1 MKLTKIVFIFIL
13 FLTISYSNSVSSQNQ
28 LDYKVMMGYQG
39 WFLAPGDGSNTNNP
53 WTHWFSGTVPD
64 PANLVVDM
72 WPDMSEYTDKFNT
85 NMTYADGSNAQL
97 FSSHSLSTTRKHF
110 EWMRDYNVHGIYLQR
125 FLTAVQTQGSPL
137 FSAKNKVL
145 ENVITS
151 AAEYDR
157 KYAVMYDVSGV
168 TDATMYAKIKAD
180 WEYLVDTY
188 DILNKLEYV
197 KQNGKPVVAIWGIG
211 FKDRG
216 LTSATSQAIIDY
228 FKTNAAPKYRAYVM
242 GGVPEGW
249 STLSGASE
257 TGADWTAVY
266 NSLDMISPWSV
277 GRYSTNS
284 GADSFK
290 NSKIVPD
297 LAACNTINKD
307 YMPVI
312 WPGFSW
318 RNLKNATLNVTPR
331 NGGQFYWRQAFNA
344 VQAGVKFIYVAMFDE
359 VDEGTAMFKITD
371 TKAKLPIQANDR
383 LVSLDI
389 DGLNL
394 PSDWYL
400 KLADQTQKML
410 DGTIPLTSVIPITPP
425 SVDFYVKAGGNN
437 NGGRT
442 EANAFSTV
450 DAAVA
455 AATDGD
461 RIYIVGEISQT
472 ATVAITKRLTF
483 QGMSTAVITGST
495 ARLFNVTT
503 ASKTISFSDITFKSV
518 VVSATTT
525 GGAILNQNVASDLSF
540 TNCIFSNNTAK
551 AAGGALNVTLGNL
564 TITNSRFSNNS
575 APGNGG
581 AINFTGVNLT
591 ISGSVFLEN
600 YTTAGNGGAIFA
612 AGTVAGVL
620 SVTTSNFSGNSAATS
635 AGTTA
640 NGGAISVGNPLRQA
654 LISYSTFYN
663 NTADLQGGGLYFTS
677 TNATC
682 NLKNITCFENKIRF
696 ATSDAE
702 RGGGIR
708 IEGNRPFTIEN
719 SLIYGNLTATLATT
733 PLASDLGVASTAST
747 LTLTKSLFGFST
759 TLDANDSYETSNT
772 AANLISSSLFYDATS
787 GLVKFGL
794 PTPGDATPIDF
805 GSDGKDAGAWDY
817 VVSITGLTSNGT
829 TAITQDCVGGTL
841 VIKGTNLTGATAVT
855 INGVAVA
862 SFVVTDASTIT
873 ATLPAGPI
881 AAGAVVV
888 STSGGIATS
897 TGNFAVNANVTP
909 TFTQVDPICSGGI
922 LNALPTTS
930 NNGITG
936 TWSPALNNAATTE
949 YIFTPN
955 SGQCGTTATMKITVN
970 PSSTTGSVTQAQVGG
985 SYTWTYNNI
994 TYTSSTIVAIVDG
1007 CNTATLNLTI
1017 NIDRPGTVS
1026 TDGNLESS
1034 DSSYTT
1040 WNGTAWS
1047 YGAPTASI
1055 EAIIAGNYSTATDGA
1070 LAAKKLT
1077 VNSGILTVNSG
1088 NLTVVNELIN
1098 NAGPTAV
1105 VLENNANLIQG
1116 GTTNTNTGN
1125 ITVKRNSSLL
1135 KHLDYTLWSSPV
1147 TNAALF
1153 LKAFSPNTLDAR
1165 FYTYNTTFNTG
1176 GVNGAFR
1183 VVTSPST
1190 TNFITGKGYSIR
1202 MPDNASAGTPT
1213 AYQGEFIGVPN
1224 NGDITASLVDG
1235 GSPGLRYNL
1244 VGNPYPSPINMST
1257 FVTDNTSNIKSTL
1270 YFWRK
1275 TNGSGSAYCTW
1286 VPGGGSGT
1294 FVTNNNSQAVN
1305 PSGIIQT
1312 GQGFFVEAKSGA
1324 TSLSFNNTQ
1333 RVANNTGQFFKTKQV
1348 AEASKIWLNATS
1360 TKGDFSQ
1367 MAITY
1372 FDGAT
1377 TGVDA
1382 FDAKYFNDS
1391 PIALTSNIDNGEYTI
1406 QSRPAFEPTDVV
1418 ALNFKTK
1425 AEGDYTI
1432 ALDHF
1437 EGVFTAGQD
1446 VYLVDSKTGTETDL
1460 KAGAYAYNATSG
1472 ADNSRFSLKY
1482 QKTLKA
1488 DAPTFNE
1495 NSVKVYKNNEILY
1508 VNSGNVAMSNIKV
1521 FDIQGKLIT
1530 EQKNLKA
1537 TSAVI
1542 SNLKATHQVLIV
1554 KITSEDKNLVTK
1566 KVVN

>member
-1 MKLTKIVFIFIL
+1 MKLKKIVSIFIL

-188 DILNKLEYV
+188 DILNKPEYV

-277 GRYSTNS
+277 GRYSNNS

-410 DGTIPLTSVIPITPP
+410 DKTIPLTSVIPITPP

-442 EANAFSTV
+442 EVNAFSTI

-461 RIYIVGEISQT
+461 RIYIVGAISQT
-472 ATVAITKRLTF
+472 STVAITKSLTF
-483 QGMSTAVITGST
+483 QGMNTAVITGST

-503 ASKTISFSDITFKSV
+503 ASKTISFSDITFQSV

-581 AINFTGVNLT
+581 AINFTGINLT

-600 YTTAGNGGAIFA
+600 STTAGNGGAIFA
-612 AGTVAGVL
+612 VGTLAGVL

-663 NTADLQGGGLYFTS
+663 NTADLQGGGLYFTA
-677 TNATC
+677 TNATSE
-682 NLKNITCFENKIRF
+682 LKNITCFENKIRS
-696 ATSDAE
+696 ATADAE

-719 SLIYGNLTATLATT
+719 SLIYGNLTATLATN

-759 TLDANDSYETSNT
+759 TLDTNDSYETSNT

-787 GLVKFGL
+787 GLVKFGI

-817 VVSITGLTSNGT
+817 LVSITSLTSNGT
-829 TAITQDCVGGTL
+829 TVITQGCAGGTL
-841 VIKGTNLTGATAVT
+841 VIKGTNLTGTTAVT
-855 INGVAVA
+855 LNGVAVA
-862 SFVVTDASTIT
+862 SFVVTDESTIT

-888 STSGGIATS
+888 STPGGIATS
-897 TGNFAVNANVTP
+897 TGDFAVNANVTP
-909 TFTQVDPICSGGI
+909 TFTQVDSICSEGI

-936 TWSPALNNAATTE
+936 TWSPALNNMDTTE
-949 YIFTPN
+949 YTFTPN
-955 SGQCGTTATMKITVN
+955 EGHCVTVTMTITVN
-970 PSSTTGSVTQAQVGG
+970 PETTIGSVTQSQVGG
-985 SYTWTYNNI
+985 SYTWPYNKV

-1055 EAIIAGNYSTATDGA
+1055 EAIIAGNYSTTTDGA
-1070 LAAKKLT
+1070 IAAKKLT
-1077 VNSGILTVNSG
+1077 VNSGVLTVNSG

-1116 GTTNTNTGN
+1116 GTANTNTGN

-1135 KHLDYTLWSSPV
+1135 KRLDYTLWSSPV

-1153 LKAFSPNTLDAR
+1153 LKGFSPNTLDAR

-1190 TNFITGKGYSIR
+1190 ANFIAGKGYSIR
-1202 MPDNASAGTPT
+1202 MPDNASADTPT
-1213 AYQGEFIGVPN
+1213 TYAGEFTGVPN

-1235 GSPGLRYNL
+1235 GSAGLRYNL
-1244 VGNPYPSPINMST
+1244 VGNPYPSPISMST
-1257 FVTDNTSNIKSTL
+1257 FVTDNTSNIESTL

-1286 VPGGGSGT
+1286 APGGGSGT
-1294 FVTNNNSQAVN
+1294 FVTNGNSKAVN

-1312 GQGFFVEAKSGA
+1312 GQGFFVEAKSGK
-1324 TSLSFNNTQ
+1324 TSLGFNNTQ
-1333 RVANNTGQFFKTKQV
+1333 RVTNNTGQFFRIKQV
-1348 AEASKIWLNATS
+1348 AEASKIWLNATNA
-1360 TKGDFSQ
+1360 KGDFSQ

-1372 FDGAT
+1372 FAEAT
-1377 TGVDA
+1377 SGVDA

-1391 PIALTSNIDNGEYTI
+1391 PIALTSNINNGEYTI
-1406 QSRPAFEPTDVV
+1406 QGRPAFDPTDVV
-1418 ALNFKTK
+1418 ALNFKTN
-1425 AEGDYTI
+1425 ADGDYTI

-1460 KAGAYAYNATSG
+1460 KAGAYTFNATSG
-1472 ADNSRFSLKY
+1472 VDSSRFSLKY
-1482 QKTLKA
+1482 QKTLKV
-1488 DAPTFNE
+1488 DAPAFNE

-1530 EQKNLKA
+1530 EQKNVKA

>member
-1 MKLTKIVFIFIL
+1 MKLTKIVSIFIL

-39 WFLAPGDGSNTNNP
+39 WFLAPGDGSTTNNP

-168 TDATMYAKIKAD
+168 TDATMYAKIVAD

-188 DILNKLEYV
+188 DILIKPEYV

-216 LTSATSQAIIDY
+216 LTSGTSQAIIDY

-277 GRYSTNS
+277 GRYSNNS

-297 LAACNTINKD
+297 LAACTTINKD

-318 RNLKNATLNVTPR
+318 RNLKNAALNVTPR
-331 NGGQFYWRQAFNA
+331 NGGQFYWRQAYNA
-344 VQAGVKFIYVAMFDE
+344 VQSGVKFIYVAMFDE

-371 TKAKLPIQANDR
+371 TKAKLPVEAQDR

-389 DGLNL
+389 DGINL

-410 DGTIPLTSVIPITPP
+410 DGTITLTPVIPITPP

-442 EANAFSTV
+442 EANAFFTV

-461 RIYIVGEISQT
+461 RIYIVGAIAQT
-472 ATVAITKRLTF
+472 ATVAITKSLTF
-483 QGMSTAVITGST
+483 QGMSAAVITGST
-495 ARLFNVTT
+495 PRLYDITT
-503 ASKTISFSDITFKSV
+503 ASKTISFSDITFKDVNVTTATTNGAVALLSV
-518 VVSATTT
+518 ASTLSFNNCVFLNNKTTT
-525 GGAILNQNVASDLSF
+525 GS
-540 TNCIFSNNTAK
+540 
-551 AAGGALNVTLGNL
+551 GGALAVSAGDLI
-564 TITNSRFSNNS
+564 ITNSTFKNNIS
-575 APGNGG
+575 GRSGG
-581 AINFTGVNLT
+581 AIYVNAASSPTVNITGCTFYDNLAQGT
-591 ISGSVFLEN
+591 LG
-600 YTTAGNGGAIFA
+600 TDGGGAIFSE
-612 AGTVAGVL
+612 GVAVSPATTPATYTGQ
-620 SVTTSNFSGNSAATS
+620 VTIKNC
-635 AGTTA
+635 
-640 NGGAISVGNPLRQA
+640 
-654 LISYSTFYN
+654 TF
-663 NTADLQGGGLYFTS
+663 
-677 TNATC
+677 
-682 NLKNITCFENKIRF
+682 FENKITKDNVDYG
-696 ATSDAE
+696 A
-702 RGGGIR
+702 IR
-708 IEGNRPFTIEN
+708 
-719 SLIYGNLTATLATT
+719 
-733 PLASDLGVASTAST
+733 ST
-747 LTLTKSLFGFST
+747 
-759 TLDANDSYETSNT
+759 NT
-772 AANLISSSLFYDATS
+772 NVSVTNSLFYNNKINGGAGASSDFGSAPGGTQSFTYSIGQWISSNVDTKSNFKGAADLTSSNLRFDATLGKVIYNS
-787 GLVKFGL
+787 VAAGI
-794 PTPGDATPIDF
+794 DSPIDF

-817 VVSITGLTSNGT
+817 LVSITSLTSNGT
-829 TAITQDCVGGTL
+829 TVITQGCAGGTL

-855 INGVAVA
+855 LNGVAVA
-862 SFVVTDASTIT
+862 SFVVTDESTIT

-888 STSGGIATS
+888 STPGGIATS

-909 TFTQVDPICSGGI
+909 TFTQVDSICSEGI

-936 TWSPALNNAATTE
+936 TWSPALNNMDTTE
-949 YIFTPN
+949 YTFTPN
-955 SGQCGTTATMKITVN
+955 EGHCVTVTMTITVN
-970 PSSTTGSVTQAQVGG
+970 PEKTIGSVTQSQVGG
-985 SYTWTYNNI
+985 SYTWPYNNV

-1017 NIDRPGTVS
+1017 NIDQPGTGS

-1034 DSSYTT
+1034 EPSNTT

-1070 LAAKKLT
+1070 IDAKKLT
-1077 VNSGILTVNSG
+1077 VNSGVLTVNLG

-1135 KHLDYTLWSSPV
+1135 KRLDYTLWSSPV

-1153 LKAFSPNTLDAR
+1153 LKGFSPNTLDTR

-1190 TNFITGKGYSIR
+1190 ANFIAGKGYSIR
-1202 MPDNASAGTPT
+1202 MPDNASADTPT
-1213 AYQGEFIGVPN
+1213 TYAGEFTGVPN

-1235 GSPGLRYNL
+1235 GSAGLRYNL
-1244 VGNPYPSPINMST
+1244 VGNPYPSPISMST
-1257 FVTDNTSNIKSTL
+1257 FVTDNSSNIESTL

-1294 FVTNNNSQAVN
+1294 FVTNGNSKAVN

-1324 TSLSFNNTQ
+1324 TSLIFKNTQ
-1333 RVANNTGQFFKTKQV
+1333 RVTNNTGQFFKTKQV
-1348 AEASKIWLNATS
+1348 AEASKIWLNATNA
-1360 TKGDFSQ
+1360 KGDFSQ

-1372 FDGAT
+1372 FAEAT
-1377 TGVDA
+1377 SGVDA

-1391 PIALTSNIDNGEYTI
+1391 PIALTSNINNGEYTI
-1406 QSRPAFEPTDVV
+1406 QGRPAFDPTDVV
-1418 ALNFKTK
+1418 ALNFKTDGD
-1425 AEGDYTI
+1425 GDYTI

-1437 EGVFTAGQD
+1437 EGVFAVGQD

-1460 KAGAYAYNATSG
+1460 KAGAYAFNATSG
-1472 ADNSRFSLKY
+1472 VDSSRFSLKY
-1482 QKTLKA
+1482 QKTLKV
-1488 DAPTFNE
+1488 DAPAFNE

-1530 EQKNLKA
+1530 EQKNVKA